1 MRVLRKGMSGSDVAR
16 WQVFLRGQGFALVAT
31 NEFDKPTLDATIAFQ
46 TAHNLAIDGVVGNQT
61 FGRAMLLGFSM
72 VADPDDTSTIGPNFP
87 PPPAFRPLTGT
98 SQRQKVFG
106 KFAFKPKPL
115 PNNKEHI
122 VITDDWEAKNIERVP
137 VRQLIG
143 IPGASVDGG
152 VRFHRL
158 ATTQF
163 VALWAAWEKAKLLN
177 RVLSYEGAFV
187 PRFIRGST
195 NVLSNHAFGS
205 AFDINASFNP
215 LGAEPARVGDRGCVR
230 ELVTIAHEHGFY
242 WGGHFAKRPDGMH
255 FELATIPE

>member
-1 MRVLRKGMSGSDVAR
+1 MRVLRKGMTGADVTR
-16 WQVFLRGQGFALVAT
+16 WQFFLRGQGFALTAT
-31 NEFDKPTLDATIAFQ
+31 NEFNKATVDATIAFQ
-46 TAHNLAIDGVVGNQT
+46 TAHNLAADGVVGNQT

-72 VADPDDTSTIGPNFP
+72 VADLEDTGRTGPNFP
-87 PPPAFRPLTGT
+87 PPPAFKPLTST
-98 SQRQKVFG
+98 SERQRLFG
-106 KFAFKPKPL
+106 KFEFKPKPL
-115 PNNKEHI
+115 PSNKEHI
-122 VITDDWEAKNIERVP
+122 VITGDWEAANIERVV

-158 ATTQF
+158 AVSQLL
-163 VALWAAWEKAKLLN
+163 ALWAEWDKAKVLD

-195 NVLSNHAFGS
+195 SVLSNHAFGS

-215 LGAEPARVGDRGCVR
+215 LGADPARVGDRGCVR
-230 ELVTIAHEHGFY
+230 ELVTIANEHGFY

-255 FELATIPE
+255 FEVAVIPE